1 MNFLHFLR
9 NEGVDFKGRKLSDIW
24 NFSDIEIENNHD
36 YIQVV
41 FPLNKPSRAVFH
53 GFYLKSDSEVSSI
66 RNDQVSKD
74 NLIKSKTWFLG
85 FLKRNDQW
93 RNYSNHNQLRIT
105 RIIEC
110 LRLFLLDEEADNFY
124 NEIVSMIGENDKI
137 NETTLD
143 FWSKA

>member
-1 MNFLHFLR
+1 MKIAVR
-9 NEGVDFKGRKLSDIW
+9 GDFKGRKLSDIW

-36 YIQVV
+36 YIQLV

-93 RNYSNHNQLRIT
+93 RNYSNHKKYGSLISYQYLNHNIYGATARILEKV
-105 RIIEC
+105 IS
-110 LRLFLLDEEADNFY
+110 L
-124 NEIVSMIGENDKI
+124 I
-137 NETTLD
+137 NLN
-143 FWSKA
+143 